1 MELYVYALVVVA
13 ILLVFKRFCMSGR
26 SSKLPT
32 VLLLGPKESGKTCLL
47 TLVGVIQLQGE
58 PLPTTVQS
66 LHSNTFVLPLP
77 SGPMRLVDIPGHQLT
92 LKKTLEQA
100 AETKAIIFM
109 VDASDK
115 ESFRAAADGLYPL
128 LAGKSAPRIL
138 VFCNKQD
145 KPGAKKV
152 IMVESELSTAM

>member
-1 MELYVYALVVVA
+1 MELYVYALVVVV
-13 ILLVFKRFCMSGR
+13 LLLLLKRWCWSGR
-26 SSKLPT
+26 TSKLPT

-47 TLVGVIQLQGE
+47 TLVKDTQLQGQS
-58 PLPTTVQS
+58 LPNTVQS
-66 LHSNTFVLPLP
+66 LHSNSFVLPLP
-77 SGPMRLVDIPGHQLT
+77 TGPVRLVDIPGHQLT
-92 LKKTLEQA
+92 LKKTLDQA
-100 AETKAIIFM
+100 AEARAIIFM

-128 LAGKSAPRIL
+128 LVGQAAPRIL